1 MIIKYFL
8 LLLLIVFSSHLKSK
22 ETIYICKI
30 SEEIENDEL
39 AIKKLFTK
47 KPIKLFLNINENW
60 LNDESRYSWVNKEKD
75 LKERVVFYLKV
86 NENFFDFSYSKFFTE
101 KKINRESSSLIKL
114 DRRNGFLSFIKLYYK
129 INNEVYFKT
138 EVRGYC
144 EN

>member
-47 KPIKLFLNINENW
+47 KPIKLLN
-60 LNDESRYSWVNKEKD
+60 S
-75 LKERVVFYLKV
+75 
-86 NENFFDFSYSKFFTE
+86 
-101 KKINRESSSLIKL
+101 
-114 DRRNGFLSFIKLYYK
+114 
-129 INNEVYFKT
+129 
-138 EVRGYC
+138 
-144 EN
+144 